1 MAVQNQN
8 ILLHIQ
14 QKKTFYFLY
23 GQCEAGRKT
32 AAASVPNDP
41 KFLFSIIDSGYA
53 MWTLIKNW

>member
-1 MAVQNQN
+1 MNQQ
-8 ILLHIQ
+8 IEAG
-14 QKKTFYFLY
+14 QKYFTSDTFHFLY